1 MEIPMTT
8 LTRNKAKPAYQ
19 KILEAA
25 RDLSLADQRRL
36 RDELANMVGVQLVR
50 PAATPAAVRRGRR
63 LAKAVRVELAKSV
76 TGSLDEAMRSLRG
89 RSWS

>member
-1 MEIPMTT
+1 MAT
-8 LTRNKAKPAYQ
+8 LTRKKAKPAYQ

-25 RDLSLADQRRL
+25 RELSLADQRRL
-36 RDELANMVGVQLVR
+36 HDELAKMVGVQLRR

-63 LAKAVRVELAKSV
+63 LAKAVRAELAKSV
-76 TGSLDEAMRSLRG
+76 TGSLDETMRSLRG